1 MDEQAMDPRLVY
13 GRDKDVNGTGVETAA
28 YLAVVR
34 TAGAWL
40 CRRLDDILAAAQDVC
55 GGREGRGLGPDVP

>member
-1 MDEQAMDPRLVY
+1 MDEQALDPRLVY
-13 GRDKDVNGTGVETAA
+13 GGDKDVNGTRVETAA

-40 CRRLDDILAAAQDVC
+40 CRRLDILAAAQDVC
-55 GGREGRGLGPDVP
+55 GGRKWRGLGPDVP